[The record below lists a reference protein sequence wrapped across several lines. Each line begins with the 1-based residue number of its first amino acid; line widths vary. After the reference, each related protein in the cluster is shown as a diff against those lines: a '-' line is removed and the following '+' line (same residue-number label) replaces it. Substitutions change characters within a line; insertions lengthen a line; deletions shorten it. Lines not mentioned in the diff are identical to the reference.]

1 MVQYSGALDGY
12 VFAIQVTAKKAHST
26 FGQAGS
32 NAIRDEIQSLL
43 RKKVFSAVVKSNL
56 SDSQRKKIIRMSC
69 FVRDKRDANGNLL
82 KIKARL
88 VAGGHIRTERYT
100 RPSKSHRPQSPRR
113 RRSASSQQECQ
124 RVENSLNL
132 TLALRI

>member
-12 VFAIQVTAKKAHST
+12 VFATQVTAKKAHST

-32 NAIRDEIQSLL
+32 NSIRDEIQSLL

-69 FVRDKRDANGNLL
+69 FVRDERDANGNLL
-82 KIKARL
+82 KVQSYGITISAASFKELASL
-88 VAGGHIRTERYT
+88 RT
-100 RPSKSHRPQSPRR
+100 
-113 RRSASSQQECQ
+113 
-124 RVENSLNL
+124 L
-132 TLALRI
+132 